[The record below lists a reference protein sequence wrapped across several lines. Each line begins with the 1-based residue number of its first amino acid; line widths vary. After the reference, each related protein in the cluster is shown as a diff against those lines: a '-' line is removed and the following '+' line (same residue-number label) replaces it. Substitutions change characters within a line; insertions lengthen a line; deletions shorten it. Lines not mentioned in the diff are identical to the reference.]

1 MLAQPL
7 QALNIPGEGI
17 WCWNCTAAFR
27 LSSIRFGEELGRNV
41 LMAFFLKKQE
51 KWLSGLKR

>member
-7 QALNIPGEGI
+7 QALNIPREGI
-17 WCWNCTAAFR
+17 WCWNCTAALQ
-27 LSSIRFGEELGRNV
+27 LSSMRSGEEPGGNV

-51 KWLSGLKR
+51 KWLSGLQR